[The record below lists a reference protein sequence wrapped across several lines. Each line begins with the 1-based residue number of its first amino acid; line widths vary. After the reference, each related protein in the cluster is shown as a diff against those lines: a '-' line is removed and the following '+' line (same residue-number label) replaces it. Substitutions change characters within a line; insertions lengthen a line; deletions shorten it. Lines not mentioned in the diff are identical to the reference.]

1 MFDGLFGP
9 THLLVFFVGFV
20 LPVGAILF
28 IVKRIVTRRRRA
40 PEFSD
45 RELADRWK
53 ENADPFRGAP

>member
-20 LPVGAILF
+20 LPVGAILYG
-28 IVKRIVTRRRRA
+28 VRRIVSRRRNQ
-40 PEFSD
+40 EFSD